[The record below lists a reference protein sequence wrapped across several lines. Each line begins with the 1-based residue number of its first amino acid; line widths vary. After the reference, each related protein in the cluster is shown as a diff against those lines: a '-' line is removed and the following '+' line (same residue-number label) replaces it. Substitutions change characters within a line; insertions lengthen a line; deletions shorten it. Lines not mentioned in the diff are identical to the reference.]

1 MKFKRKF
8 RGYSTTEVDKYVSE
22 SEQRLQEV
30 TTASIQKDER
40 IDSLNAEVERLNA
53 ELSEQNKKREMIN
66 EALCAAVDRAKQ
78 IDEQS
83 EARYRSEMERLKV
96 FHEKWCEHYKK
107 LVEAYPLD
115 DAMIAL
121 GKFTREMSEALSE
134 PQKQFEE
141 ETARLTQKKRLG
153 YIEIDAD
160 GEEEDETDDFDPAAS
175 IREYLASQPQDVVK
189 KRAKKKSNK
198 RSKSYRTGIARVSP
212 ALSRPSESGFDFEE
226 ALNPTEDLA
235 DIMKDL
241 GLLED

>member
-1 MKFKRKF
+1 
-8 RGYSTTEVDKYVSE
+8 
-22 SEQRLQEV
+22 
-30 TTASIQKDER
+30 
-40 IDSLNAEVERLNA
+40 
-53 ELSEQNKKREMIN
+53 MIN

-115 DAMIAL
+115 DDMIAL

-189 KRAKKKSNK
+189 KRAKRN
-198 RSKSYRTGIARVSP
+198 RIRDPNRIAQ
-212 ALSRPSESGFDFEE
+212 E
-226 ALNPTEDLA
+226 
-235 DIMKDL
+235 
-241 GLLED
+241 

>member
-53 ELSEQNKKREMIN
+53 ELSEQNKKMEMIN

-83 EARYRSEMERLKV
+83 EARYRSEMERLKI

-115 DAMIAL
+115 DDMIAL
-121 GKFTREMSEALSE
+121 GKFT
-134 PQKQFEE
+134 
-141 ETARLTQKKRLG
+141 
-153 YIEIDAD
+153 
-160 GEEEDETDDFDPAAS
+160 
-175 IREYLASQPQDVVK
+175 
-189 KRAKKKSNK
+189 
-198 RSKSYRTGIARVSP
+198 
-212 ALSRPSESGFDFEE
+212 
-226 ALNPTEDLA
+226 
-235 DIMKDL
+235 
-241 GLLED
+241 